1 MRCIVFGRS
10 RQASHKIAEST
21 QPATTIAFLAGWY
34 ASTEIASSRRV
45 ISARRMDISVP
56 ALSKASLTR
65 SLVGSTEGSLSG
77 LVVHGPRGL
86 VPVDADAALRST
98 GDQPPPRYVGV

>member
-1 MRCIVFGRS
+1 
-10 RQASHKIAEST
+10 
-21 QPATTIAFLAGWY
+21 
-34 ASTEIASSRRV
+34 V

-65 SLVGSTEGSLSG
+65 SLLGSTEGSLSG

-86 VPVDADAALRST
+86 VRVDADAA
-98 GDQPPPRYVGV
+98 